1 MFVGAAPPGGGRA
14 VITQR
19 FTRHFNVMCMPEA
32 SDTSLQLIFSSI
44 LGGFLG
50 SKFEPDVQR
59 MMAGAVQATI
69 DVYSKVSEELLP
81 TPSKFHYTFN
91 LRDISKVFQG
101 VLMIRPRK
109 CPDCETF
116 ARLWVHECQRIFYD
130 RFINSEDQK
139 WFKKM
144 ISDNVNKFLKV
155 NLSEENLFDKPIVFA
170 NFLKPDADPKFYEDV
185 RDLGKLTNVL
195 NDILDNYNMTFP
207 STMNL
212 VFFEDALC
220 HTARISRIL
229 SQPRGNAM
237 LIGVG
242 GSGKQSLTKMSAFVC
257 GFDCRSIEI
266 NRGYGIT
273 EFREDIK
280 KFMIDTG
287 VEGKDTVFLF
297 TDSQIVDET
306 MLEDL
311 NNVLNTGEV
320 ANLFPQDET
329 DKIVSD
335 MIEVCKN
342 DGIVE
347 TRDNCLAHFVSR
359 VRDKLHIVLCM
370 SPVGD
375 ALRVRCR
382 QFPSLINCTTIDW
395 FHGWPEAALVSVAER
410 FLQALDLGSAE
421 TTKSVVQMC
430 GYVHRKH

>member
-1 MFVGAAPPGGGRA
+1 MLFVDDINMPLVETYGAQPPVELLRQFLDFKGFYDRDKLFWKDIVDVMMFVGAAPPGGGRA

-59 MMAGAVQATI
+59 MMTGAVQATI

-170 NFLKPDADPKFYEDV
+170 NF
-185 RDLGKLTNVL
+185 
-195 NDILDNYNMTFP
+195 
-207 STMNL
+207 
-212 VFFEDALC
+212 
-220 HTARISRIL
+220 
-229 SQPRGNAM
+229 
-237 LIGVG
+237 
-242 GSGKQSLTKMSAFVC
+242 
-257 GFDCRSIEI
+257 
-266 NRGYGIT
+266 
-273 EFREDIK
+273 
-280 KFMIDTG
+280 
-287 VEGKDTVFLF
+287 
-297 TDSQIVDET
+297 
-306 MLEDL
+306 
-311 NNVLNTGEV
+311 
-320 ANLFPQDET
+320 
-329 DKIVSD
+329 
-335 MIEVCKN
+335 
-342 DGIVE
+342 
-347 TRDNCLAHFVSR
+347 
-359 VRDKLHIVLCM
+359 
-370 SPVGD
+370 
-375 ALRVRCR
+375 
-382 QFPSLINCTTIDW
+382 
-395 FHGWPEAALVSVAER
+395 
-410 FLQALDLGSAE
+410 
-421 TTKSVVQMC
+421 
-430 GYVHRKH
+430 